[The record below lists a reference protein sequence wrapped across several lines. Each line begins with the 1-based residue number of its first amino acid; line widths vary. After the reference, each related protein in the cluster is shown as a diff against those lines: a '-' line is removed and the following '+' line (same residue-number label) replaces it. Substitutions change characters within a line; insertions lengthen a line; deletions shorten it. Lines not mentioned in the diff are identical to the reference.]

1 MIFLFVL
8 SCHSPK
14 MKDTVPPFQDVLLSD
29 DVILSEVQTCTN
41 PSPNIHYQMY
51 ELPIVENSNI
61 NIHEHLDGGMIFVA
75 DFNQD
80 GLLDIGNC
88 FDLDSLYLYFGE
100 EYSHDGI
107 SFSSYVHLSEDCSP
121 SVVIDIDEDGDLD
134 ILRLSDKL
142 QLFRNRLGES
152 LATTDQML
160 FSKENVSLPLSM
172 AQLHGV
178 PRGLKTGDINGDGIM
193 DFFVPKSH
201 PERRP
206 ASEDFVIVSRSLEE
220 YDIQKTTNSDMASRQ
235 AFDAVVW
242 DNNQDGYDEVYVIND
257 MGNFFGPNTMWNNVE
272 GTLQPNN
279 NDCNCEITMSGMG
292 VDIGDINRDGYLD
305 FLLTDTNTNR
315 VLQGDTEHSWFDVT
329 HAMGANVLE
338 DWEMS
343 WGGIFVD
350 INNDG
355 YLDILTAQGDLYYE
369 GMIGSP
375 YIGDMQLHVLQ
386 QKHDMEH
393 SYFEEVRSDIG
404 LDVAYGSF
412 RNVLTY
418 DINRD
423 GIQDMIVTDIEKNPV
438 VFLSEGCTAENWIEI
453 EAPTGTWIEI
463 TTANGTYRSRVRN
476 DSGFRASISPRLWFG
491 LEDLDSI
498 DSIAYQIPRQDW
510 EEISGPIATR
520 RKIQIVRSK

>member
-160 FSKENVSLPLSM
+160 FSKENLSLPLSRSYHTHCNYYNC
-172 AQLHGV
+172 A
-178 PRGLKTGDINGDGIM
+178 
-193 DFFVPKSH
+193 
-201 PERRP
+201 P
-206 ASEDFVIVSRSLEE
+206 AYCRTVRKLE
-220 YDIQKTTNSDMASRQ
+220 
-235 AFDAVVW
+235 
-242 DNNQDGYDEVYVIND
+242 
-257 MGNFFGPNTMWNNVE
+257 
-272 GTLQPNN
+272 
-279 NDCNCEITMSGMG
+279 
-292 VDIGDINRDGYLD
+292 
-305 FLLTDTNTNR
+305 
-315 VLQGDTEHSWFDVT
+315 
-329 HAMGANVLE
+329 
-338 DWEMS
+338 
-343 WGGIFVD
+343 
-350 INNDG
+350 
-355 YLDILTAQGDLYYE
+355 
-369 GMIGSP
+369 
-375 YIGDMQLHVLQ
+375 
-386 QKHDMEH
+386 
-393 SYFEEVRSDIG
+393 
-404 LDVAYGSF
+404 
-412 RNVLTY
+412 
-418 DINRD
+418 
-423 GIQDMIVTDIEKNPV
+423 IEKISKNCR
-438 VFLSEGCTAENWIEI
+438 EW
-453 EAPTGTWIEI
+453 EAKIVKRHNQACI
-463 TTANGTYRSRVRN
+463 TR
-476 DSGFRASISPRLWFG
+476 P
-491 LEDLDSI
+491 
-498 DSIAYQIPRQDW
+498 
-510 EEISGPIATR
+510 
-520 RKIQIVRSK
+520 